1 MRRPAG
7 PEAIRARIEV
17 LLINSFQH
25 HADRPLRHFVFEG
38 RDAERPLRAVRFG
51 YVRPAHRR
59 SFVAARS
66 NALKK
71 TFQVHFKVRFV
82 LRSDYSI
89 DAGRTTLAGQPIS
102 LPHPFL
108 VDDVTQRV
116 QRYTRLVPRHFR
128 YLLPFRVQVCRV
140 QCPLPCFPST
150 VLFCDV
156 SLLSAGSLRSGSPTS
171 LILRRRY
178 AILHCIPVAYGFASS
193 FHASLTRFVYRLRAP
208 VRPEAVFSGQGHF
221 DAGVPHSGFSART
234 AQDFSGSQAIH
245 PVPLPHSKT
254 PAGPRRPRHS
264 GPLDAAPAPNKTKAP
279 ALT

>member
-1 MRRPAG
+1 MQ
-7 PEAIRARIEV
+7 V
-17 LLINSFQH
+17 
-25 HADRPLRHFVFEG
+25 PL
-38 RDAERPLRAVRFG
+38 
-51 YVRPAHRR
+51 
-59 SFVAARS
+59 
-66 NALKK
+66 
-71 TFQVHFKVRFV
+71 KVRFIF
-82 LRSDYSI
+82 RSNDSI

-102 LPHPFL
+102 LPHPFQ
-108 VDDVTQRV
+108 VDDMTQRV
-116 QRYTRLVPRHFR
+116 QHYTRPVPRQFR

-140 QCPLPCFPST
+140 QCPLPCSPST

-178 AILHCIPVAYGFASS
+178 AILHCIPVAYGFASG

-245 PVPLPHSKT
+245 PAPLPYSKT
-254 PAGPRRPRHS
+254 PAGSTVPHHD
-264 GPLDAAPAPNKTKAP
+264 GPVDAAPALPTVKAP
-279 ALT
+279 AIIISRLLTRLQHLLPTLHDGRRRTPCKARFRLVG